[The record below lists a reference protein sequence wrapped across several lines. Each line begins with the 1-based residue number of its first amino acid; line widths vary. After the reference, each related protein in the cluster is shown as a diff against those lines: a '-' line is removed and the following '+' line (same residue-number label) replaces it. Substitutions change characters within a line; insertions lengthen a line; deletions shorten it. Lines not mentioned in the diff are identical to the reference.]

1 MKRNI
6 ILLFLLFIT
15 AFFTFNIKARAAEYQ
30 YCEYQ
35 MSDEDYNNKTN
46 DFRVCLTWWGA
57 VCSLDS
63 SFIGFKL
70 SVVNVNGYALP
81 LIDDT
86 KSSGLAYI
94 SSNNLSSKSFYDSD
108 KFKCAD
114 TVYIDTKGNFS
125 SKAMLAISN
134 KNDHGFDYNYPLSLI
149 TDKNNIP
156 SKEFNGLN
164 GHSNIDI
171 TSTTDCAGI
180 LGDFKT
186 DLEEIL
192 KIIRIIGP
200 LLVVIYSTYD
210 YLSAV
215 LKKDDDALKKANG
228 KLVKRLVLVAVLFF
242 LPIILDLILGFIDEK
257 YTTCIK

>member
-35 MSDEDYNNKTN
+35 MSDEDYNKKSDGFKICFKSSECKLNE
-46 DFRVCLTWWGA
+46 
-57 VCSLDS
+57 

-86 KSSGLAYI
+86 KSSSLAYI
-94 SSNNLSSKSFYDSD
+94 SSNNLSKKSFYDSD

-125 SKAMLAISN
+125 SKAKLAISN

-228 KLVKRLVLVAVLFF
+228 KLVKRLILVAILFF